1 MYVDEEQKENL
12 DKQKHWSLTE
22 PKKGIL
28 CDDLYPFYEQCSY
41 VTIVCIILF
50 SSRLTFFVY
59 HFSL

>member
-50 SSRLTFFVY
+50 SPRSTFFVY